1 MGNSQDMQKPDCR
14 SRVADKAAS
23 YVILAPRRD
32 WSCTEGSATRLSST
46 VYRSNRAISH
56 VKIVLAKVAEI
67 STGASVQSEKR
78 FN

>member
-1 MGNSQDMQKPDCR
+1 
-14 SRVADKAAS
+14 
-23 YVILAPRRD
+23 VIA
-32 WSCTEGSATRLSST
+32 SCTEGSATRLLST

-56 VKIVLAKVAEI
+56 VKIAEI